1 MKAGEIL
8 INGIFNGSRLLE
20 VPFYQ
25 RSYVWGEE
33 QWDRFLEDMEFVTK
47 TKKPYFLGSII
58 FKSGKAPNTW
68 DTYSD
73 CKIVIDGQQRLTT
86 LIIFFK
92 VLCLKMNENK
102 LFEKDFRLEDD
113 TIVLRHGRNDAS
125 AFELVMSQEKPEE
138 IPNTVPASQVI
149 GAFNYFVKHLKPELL
164 HRNII
169 KQNVQFV
176 CIDLLDGEDEQ
187 QVFDTI
193 NSLGVRLTTA
203 ELLKN
208 YFYNKDNVQEY
219 EKNWAAVFEKD
230 GDARMYWDQE
240 LETGRIKRSL
250 IDIFFD
256 AYFQLFIQD
265 KRYSVSA
272 EDKAVYSRV
281 DHLSKS
287 YQEFINNYCGG
298 DKSVVLAPMAE
309 YAKCFAENFKPE
321 YCDMSMPASFGIERI
336 NVIMFGLKTTTL
348 IPYVLY
354 VAKNV
359 VSKAERDEIYGV
371 LESYIMRRL
380 IVHATTKNYNNLF
393 TSLIL
398 NQVLDAQTLKE
409 RLYKGG
415 DATTYVP
422 SNDDLMKGFYNSKL
436 INAQAKG
443 ILYFIEAGAR
453 TAKNATVLLGF
464 NGYSLEHLMPKKW
477 RNNWEKC
484 ETPELAR
491 QRDSVLLTL
500 GNLAIITQSL
510 NASIRDSDWQTKKA
524 GKGQD
529 NPGLLSCA
537 AGLTTIQDALKK
549 DIWNEAEIRNRA
561 VWLCEQAKNLWKFYD
576 EEPINDAQGE
586 NNKDD
591 EKQVKPFH
599 RLRRQFWS
607 YALPVIRQSNE
618 NKVFS
623 NVNPGKVNWINGFF
637 GINGFSLSCVA
648 CFDSARV
655 DLYMG
660 NADAEKNKKAFDLLI
675 AHKAAIESQCGV
687 QLDWSRGENIKS
699 SKVSYQLKNVSIE
712 NEADWP
718 KMTEFLAEWSKKF
731 YDVMARILLSNQ
743 G

>member
-33 QWDRFLEDMEFVTK
+33 QWDRFLADMEFVTK
-47 TKKPYFLGSII
+47 TKKPYFLGSVI
-58 FKSGKAPNTW
+58 FKSGKAPNMW
-68 DTYSD
+68 DNYSD
-73 CKIVIDGQQRLTT
+73 CRIVIDGQQRLTT
-86 LIIFFK
+86 LMIFFK
-92 VLCLKMNENK
+92 VLCLKTNENN
-102 LFEKDFRLEDD
+102 LFEKDFRLEDN

-125 AFELVMSQEKPEE
+125 AFELVMNQEKPEE
-138 IPNTVPASQVI
+138 IPNTAPASQVI
-149 GAFNYFVKHLKPELL
+149 DAFNYFVRHLKPELL

-208 YFYNKDNVQEY
+208 YFYSKDNVQEY
-219 EKNWAAVFEKD
+219 EKSWVAVFEKD
-230 GDARMYWDQE
+230 GDTRMYWDQE

-256 AYFQLFIQD
+256 AYFQLFIQN

-287 YQEFINNYCGG
+287 YQDFINNYCGG
-298 DKSVVLAPMAE
+298 DKNVVLAPMAE

-321 YCDMSMPASFGIERI
+321 YCDMRMPTAFGIERI

-359 VSKAERDEIYGV
+359 ASKEEQDRIYGV

-422 SNDDLMKGFYNSKL
+422 SNGDLMNGFYNSKL

-443 ILYFIEAGAR
+443 ILYFIEAGTR
-453 TAKNATVLLGF
+453 SAKNSTVLLGF

-484 ETPELAR
+484 DTPELAR

-524 GKGQD
+524 GRGQN
-529 NPGLLSCA
+529 NPGLLLCA
-537 AGLTTIQDALKK
+537 AGLVTLQNALKK
-549 DIWNEAEIRNRA
+549 DIWNEEEIRNRA
-561 VWLCEQAKNLWKFYD
+561 VWLWEQAKDLWKFYD
-576 EEPINDAQGE
+576 EELENDVLVQ
-586 NNKDD
+586 KHIVD
-591 EKQVKPFH
+591 EEQEEPLH
-599 RLRRQFWS
+599 RLRRRFWS
-607 YALPVIRQSNE
+607 YALPEIQQMNKNE
-618 NKVFS
+618 VFS
-623 NVNPGKVNWINGFF
+623 NVSPGKVNWISGFF
-637 GINGFSLSCVA
+637 GINGFSLTCVA
-648 CFDSARV
+648 NFDSARME
-655 DLYMG
+655 LYMG
-660 NADAEKNKKAFDLLI
+660 NVDAEKNKKAFDLLL
-675 AHKAAIESQCGV
+675 ANKAAIESQCGV
-687 QLDWSRGENIKS
+687 QLDWSRGEDIKS
-699 SKVSYQLKNVSIE
+699 SKICYQIKNVGIE
-712 NEADWP
+712 READWP
-718 KMTEFLAEWSKKF
+718 KMTGFLAEWSKKF
-731 YDVMARILLSNQ
+731 YDVMVPILLSNQ

>member
-33 QWDRFLEDMEFVTK
+33 QWDRFLADMEFVTK

-68 DTYSD
+68 DAYSD
-73 CKIVIDGQQRLTT
+73 RKIVIDGQQRLTT

-92 VLCLKMNENK
+92 VLCLKINENK
-102 LFEKDFRLEDD
+102 LFDKDFRLEDD
-113 TIVLRHGRNDAS
+113 TIVLQHGRNDAA
-125 AFELVMSQEKPEE
+125 AFELVMNQEKAEE
-138 IPNTVPASQVI
+138 IPNTAPASQVI
-149 GAFNYFVKHLKPELL
+149 GAFHYFVKHLKPELL
-164 HRNII
+164 HRNVI

-219 EKNWAAVFEKD
+219 EKNWAAVFEKN
-230 GDARMYWDQE
+230 GDTRMYWDQE

-265 KRYSVSA
+265 KRYGVSA
-272 EDKAVYSRV
+272 EDKAVYSRM
-281 DHLSKS
+281 DRLSKS
-287 YQEFINNYCGG
+287 YQDFINHYCSG
-298 DKSVVLAPMAE
+298 DKRVVLAPMAE
-309 YAKCFAENFKPE
+309 YAKCFAKTFKPE
-321 YCDMSMPASFGIERI
+321 SCNMSMPASFGVERI
-336 NVIMFGLKTTTL
+336 NVIVFGLKTTTL

-359 VSKAERDEIYGV
+359 ASKEEQNKIYGV

-422 SNDDLMKGFYNSKL
+422 GNDNLLNGFYNSKL
-436 INAQAKG
+436 INSQAKG
-443 ILYFIEAGAR
+443 ILYFIEAGTR
-453 TAKNATVLLGF
+453 SAKNATVLLGF

-491 QRDSVLLTL
+491 RRDSVLLTL
-500 GNLAIITQSL
+500 GNLAIIPQVL

-549 DIWNEAEIRNRA
+549 DIWNENEIRNRA
-561 VWLCEQAKNLWKFYD
+561 VWLCEQANNLWKFYGD
-576 EEPINDAQGE
+576 EAVNDTQAE
-586 NNKDD
+586 NNQEDGNQ
-591 EKQVKPFH
+591 EKPFP
-599 RLRRQFWS
+599 RLRRRFWS

-618 NKVFS
+618 NKIFS
-623 NVNPGKVNWINGFF
+623 NVSPGKVNWINGFF
-637 GINGFSLSCVA
+637 GINGFSLNCLA

-655 DLYMG
+655 ELYMG
-660 NADAEKNKKAFDLLI
+660 NPDAEKNKKAFDYLL
-675 AHKAAIESQCGV
+675 ANQAEIESQCGV
-687 QLDWSRGENIKS
+687 QLDWNRGENIKS

-712 NEADWP
+712 NEEDWP
-718 KMTEFLAEWSKKF
+718 RMTEFLAEWSKKF
-731 YDVMARILLSNQ
+731 YDGMVRILLSNQ